1 MIRIL
6 PFRVPYLDN
15 LGARNSSTLTQHDFD
30 SYLNFL
36 LFELDFLGKYIYK
49 HTYALRFDVES
60 SQQANP
66 TYDQNPSVCVRLVS
80 FDHEIGQPL
89 ATNPYIPRLVR
100 YRHSKDEDI

>member
-36 LFELDFLGKYIYK
+36 LFELDFLGKYINIRTHLGLMLNHLNK
-49 HTYALRFDVES
+49 QIQPMIKTH
-60 SQQANP
+60 P
-66 TYDQNPSVCVRLVS
+66 CVFGLLVLITRL
-80 FDHEIGQPL
+80 DNH
-89 ATNPYIPRLVR
+89 
-100 YRHSKDEDI
+100 